1 MTQLEELEEAVPRS
15 TVRKVAFASSAGNA
29 IELYD
34 FLIYGT
40 ASAVVLNKLFFPT
53 GDPRV
58 GTLLAFA
65 TFGVGFLVRPLGAL
79 VIGHF
84 GDRIGRKPMLVLTL
98 TATGTCTALIGLLP
112 SYSQVG
118 LLAPVLLILLR
129 LSQGFF
135 LGGEQ
140 SGAALMVVEHAPP
153 GHRAWYGG
161 WTFLGSPL
169 GLFLGTGMFS
179 LATALSGGAFLDWGW
194 RVPFLFGIVLVA
206 VGLYMRLG
214 ISESPE
220 FQRLRGENEV
230 RKAPLAEVMRTSW
243 QRVLLGAG
251 VNLGFNTFIF
261 VLVNFLLSY
270 GTQNLHLPQQVLLNA
285 SLVGGLAQI
294 ASVLVFSRL
303 ADRIGR
309 LPVMLGG
316 AVFLAVFAFPLFWL
330 IDSRSVGLL
339 TLGVALGYAGSGAIF
354 GPMAVYFAEL
364 FDTRVRYTGAAF
376 SYQLGA
382 VLGGG
387 LSPLIATALLGVD
400 DGRSWPVSVY
410 LVVGGLISLGC
421 LVALGAGDSISTRK
435 RLFR

>member
-1 MTQLEELEEAVPRS
+1 MTQVAAVPRS

-40 ASAVVLNKLFFPT
+40 ASAVALNKLFFPT

-65 TFGVGFLVRPLGAL
+65 TFGVGFLVRPLGAV

-98 TATGTCTALIGLLP
+98 TATGACTALIGLLP
-112 SYSQVG
+112 SYSEVG

-129 LSQGFF
+129 LLQGFF

-153 GHRAWYGG
+153 EHRAWYGG

-169 GLFLGTGMFS
+169 GLFIGTGMFS
-179 LATALSGGAFLDWGW
+179 LATALSGPAFLDWGW
-194 RVPFLFGIVLVA
+194 RVPFLFSVVLVA

-220 FQRLRGENEV
+220 FQRLRGADEV
-230 RKAPLAEVMRTSW
+230 RKAPLVEVLRTSW
-243 QRVLLGAG
+243 RRVLLGAG

-285 SLVGGLAQI
+285 SLVGGLAQV
-294 ASVLVFSRL
+294 ASILVFSRL

-354 GPMAVYFAEL
+354 GPMAVYFTEL
-364 FDTRVRYTGAAF
+364 FDVRVRYTGAAF

-400 DGRSWPVSVY
+400 GGKSWPVSVY

-421 LVALGAGDSISTRK
+421 LIALGETGRSRSSAE
-435 RLFR
+435 